1 MLTSNLVANVA
12 VAALFL
18 TLLTRVGGAGTFVI
32 FGLLAVAAF
41 VFVFVLAPETKGRP
55 LDDVRHFWENGGTWP
70 TDISAEKSDAV
81 ATTHAEPV
89 K

>member
-1 MLTSNLVANVA
+1 NVA
-12 VAALFL
+12 VAAFFL

-41 VFVFVLAPETKGRP
+41 VFVFKLAPETKGRP

-70 TDISAEKSDAV
+70 AETSAELS
-81 ATTHAEPV
+81 EPV
-89 K
+89 IAETIAHADKAS